1 MKFNLNEAPDLHLLL
16 PTLFL
21 WQVYNSGLKYMGGR
35 RTVAIDFQYE
45 ETNAFPSVSLCP
57 IVKDK
62 PKKNEMFNFT
72 LLREQSFRN
81 LDFVKEAFQFSNG
94 G

>member
-1 MKFNLNEAPDLHLLL
+1 MKLNLDEAPDLHLLL
-16 PTLFL
+16 SDP
-21 WQVYNSGLKYMGGR
+21 VPVAGLQLRPQIHGGR

-45 ETNAFPSVSLCP
+45 ETQAFPSVSLCP